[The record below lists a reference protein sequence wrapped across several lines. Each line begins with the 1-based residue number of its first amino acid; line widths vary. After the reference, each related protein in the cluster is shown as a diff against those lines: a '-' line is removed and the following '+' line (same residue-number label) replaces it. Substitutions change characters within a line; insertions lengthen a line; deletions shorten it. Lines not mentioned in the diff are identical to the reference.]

1 VIEIVLAFAVAAL
14 IAFLAWK
21 AKALSESGAIA
32 ACALG
37 GITVAGGG
45 WNWGVLLVVFFVTSS
60 GLSKLADRA
69 KPDHGKIAARGSRRD
84 AVQVLANGGL
94 PLAFALINWISPHSI
109 WYAGFAAALAAA
121 AADTWA
127 TEIGSWSRRA
137 PRMITTLRPVEAG
150 MSGAISLPGTL
161 GSAAGALLIGVLAG
175 SVAPDGL
182 SPVVWLVLAVA
193 IGGLSGSLIDSL
205 LGATVQAIYRCPACG
220 SLVESPMHRCGTATL
235 LVRGHRFM
243 NNDVVNFSAI
253 TAGSLITML
262 LWQIV

>member
-45 WNWGVLLVVFFVTSS
+45 WNWGVLLVVFFITSS

-127 TEIGSWSRRA
+127 TEIGSWCRRA

-182 SPVVWLVLAVA
+182 SPAVWLVLAVA

-220 SLVESPMHRCGTATL
+220 SLVESPMHRCGTATM

>member
-21 AKALSESGAIA
+21 ARALSGSGAIA

-45 WNWGVLLVVFFVTSS
+45 WSWGVLLVVFFITSS

-84 AVQVLANGGL
+84 AVQVMANGGL
-94 PLAFALINWISPHSI
+94 PLAFALINWFSPNSI
-109 WYAGFAAALAAA
+109 WFAGFAAALAAA

-127 TEIGSWSRRA
+127 TEIGSWSGRP

-150 MSGAISLPGTL
+150 MSGAISFPGTL
-161 GSAAGALLIGVLAG
+161 GSAAGAVLIGVLAAV
-175 SVAPDGL
+175 VAPDVFP
-182 SPVVWLVLAVA
+182 STVWLAIAVA
-193 IGGLSGSLIDSL
+193 VGGLSGSLVDSL
-205 LGATVQAIYRCPACG
+205 LGATVQAIYRCPQCER
-220 SLVESPMHRCGTATL
+220 LVESPMHRCGTATI
-235 LVRGHRFM
+235 LVRGHQFM
-243 NNDVVNFSAI
+243 NNDVVNFTAI
-253 TAGSLITML
+253 SIGASITML
-262 LWQIV
+262 LWQFT

>member
-21 AKALSESGAIA
+21 ARALSESGAIA

-37 GITVAGGG
+37 GVTVAGGG

-69 KPDHGKIAARGSRRD
+69 KPHHGKIAARGSRRD
-84 AVQVLANGGL
+84 AVQVMANGGI
-94 PLAFALINWISPHSI
+94 PLAFALINWFSPHSI

-127 TEIGSWSRRA
+127 TEIGSWSGRP
-137 PRMITTLRPVEAG
+137 PRMITTLRPVEPG

-161 GSAAGALLIGVLAG
+161 GSAAGALLIGVLAALI
-175 SVAPDGL
+175 APTGIS
-182 SPVVWLVLAVA
+182 SPIWLAVA
-193 IGGLSGSLIDSL
+193 IGFGGLAGSLVDSL
-205 LGATVQAIYRCPACG
+205 LGATVQAIYRCPRCG
-220 SLVESPMHRCGTATL
+220 SLVESLVHSCGTATT
-235 LVRGHRFM
+235 LVRGYRFM
-243 NNDVVNFSAI
+243 NNDVVNFTAI
-253 TAGSLITML
+253 LAGTLIAML
-262 LWQIV
+262 FWQLV

>member
-1 VIEIVLAFAVAAL
+1 MTEIVLAFAVAAL

-21 AKALSESGAIA
+21 SKTLSESGAIA
-32 ACALG
+32 AFALG
-37 GITVAGGG
+37 GIIVAGGG

-69 KPDHGKIAARGSRRD
+69 RPDHGDIAARGSRRD
-84 AVQVLANGGL
+84 AVQVMANGGL
-94 PLAFALINWISPHSI
+94 PLLFAVINWISPHPI
-109 WYAGFAAALAAA
+109 WYVGFAASLAAA

-150 MSGAISLPGTL
+150 MSGAVSLPGTL
-161 GSAAGALLIGVLAG
+161 GSATGALVIGVLAG
-175 SVAPDGL
+175 MVAPDDL
-182 SPVVWLVLAVA
+182 SSFIWLALAIA
-193 IGGLSGSLIDSL
+193 LGGFSGSLIDSL

-220 SLVESPMHRCGTATL
+220 KLVESPIHSCGTVTI

-243 NNDVVNFSAI
+243 TNDVVNFTAISAG
-253 TAGSLITML
+253 ALISML
-262 LWQIV
+262 LWGLV